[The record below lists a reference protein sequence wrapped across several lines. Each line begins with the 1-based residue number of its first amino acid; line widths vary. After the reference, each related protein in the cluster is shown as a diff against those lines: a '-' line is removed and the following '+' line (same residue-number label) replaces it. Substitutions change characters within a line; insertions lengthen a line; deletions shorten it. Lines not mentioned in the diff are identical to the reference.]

1 MPSTY
6 LIYLRKSRQD
16 NPDESVEEVLAK
28 HELILQE
35 YAQRELGH
43 MIPSD
48 CIYREVVSGES
59 IEDRI
64 EIKKV
69 LLRMENSDVKG
80 VLVVDPQRLSRG
92 DLEDCGRLINALKWT
107 HTLVLTPMM
116 TYDMN
121 NKMERRFFQDEL
133 LRGRDYLEYTKEIL
147 WRGRVA
153 SAKRGCYVSSV
164 PPFGYDRIKIG
175 KDYTLT
181 PNKNADIVRLVFD
194 LYVNQGITSSQ
205 IARILNEKGI
215 PNFRGGEWGRSSV
228 AYLLNNQHY
237 IGKIVY
243 NRRSNIVTMEEGRQV
258 RKREINNKNDMII
271 VEGKHPAII
280 DIDTWK
286 KAQAMILNSKNPK
299 YKHGTILRNP
309 LAGVFVC
316 GVCGHAMALN
326 VQKSKSD
333 RLVCTRI
340 SSVSHGKS
348 VQLKDALNAIIF
360 SLETAE
366 LPSLETKLKNAP
378 EDSLEIQKQLVHHLE
393 SQLAEYKEQEEMQYE
408 LLETKKYTQELFD
421 RRNAALR
428 EKIEI
433 CEKQLKEA
441 KENMPE
447 VKDYA
452 AAVIRLKNAIAAL
465 KDETLDAQT
474 KNNLLKAA
482 VEKIVYKPA
491 PIQNTRGTT
500 DFTLDITLR
509 V

>member
-1 MPSTY
+1 
-6 LIYLRKSRQD
+6 
-16 NPDESVEEVLAK
+16 
-28 HELILQE
+28 
-35 YAQRELGH
+35 
-43 MIPSD
+43 
-48 CIYREVVSGES
+48 
-59 IEDRI
+59 
-64 EIKKV
+64 
-69 LLRMENSDVKG
+69 
-80 VLVVDPQRLSRG
+80 
-92 DLEDCGRLINALKWT
+92 
-107 HTLVLTPMM
+107 
-116 TYDMN
+116 
-121 NKMERRFFQDEL
+121 
-133 LRGRDYLEYTKEIL
+133 
-147 WRGRVA
+147 
-153 SAKRGCYVSSV
+153 
-164 PPFGYDRIKIG
+164 
-175 KDYTLT
+175 
-181 PNKNADIVRLVFD
+181 
-194 LYVNQGITSSQ
+194 
-205 IARILNEKGI
+205 
-215 PNFRGGEWGRSSV
+215 
-228 AYLLNNQHY
+228 
-237 IGKIVY
+237 
-243 NRRSNIVTMEEGRQV
+243 
-258 RKREINNKNDMII
+258 
-271 VEGKHPAII
+271 
-280 DIDTWK
+280 
-286 KAQAMILNSKNPK
+286 
-299 YKHGTILRNP
+299 
-309 LAGVFVC
+309 
-316 GVCGHAMALN
+316 MALN

-393 SQLAEYKEQEEMQYE
+393 AQLAEYKEQEEMQYE